1 MSNLHHDQLAEKY
14 VVDDLPGAAV
24 AGARLNGILL
34 KIDAGDVLSALS
46 RAFLAERGLLALHAL
61 TAGKFDV
68 DAFRI
73 QAALERA
80 DRVQRDK
87 DRWIQRT
94 AQEALQAEGSAAA
107 IKAHFAAMAN
117 DPVLRRK
124 REAKELKGRF
134 AVGFVEPEHLRR
146 VMSLLKQVAG
156 RERLRPEDVAWIST
170 EASYCWTDVLQR
182 AWHELEAEAMSKVWE
197 NSGDPWSA
205 VNASGHWRKAGK
217 PDRALA
223 ITEAAL
229 QKVGPDP
236 KPRSALLTTR
246 GGAKRDVGRL
256 SDAKDHG
263 IEAHKLASNDFRPCT
278 LLGAVH
284 IELGE
289 LGAGHAWYEKAEVR
303 GAKRQAIDQ
312 ELRVLMAR
320 SDPAERQ
327 RIRQFLVAQDPA
339 RFGWLTS

>member
-1 MSNLHHDQLAEKY
+1 MSNLPNNQLAEKY

-24 AGARLNGILL
+24 AGARLNGILR
-34 KIDAGDVLSALS
+34 KIDAGDLPSALS

-61 TAGKFDV
+61 TAGKIDI

-73 QAALERA
+73 QAARERA
-80 DRVQRDK
+80 DRMQKDK
-87 DRWIQRT
+87 DRWIQST
-94 AQEALQAEGSAAA
+94 AEAALRAEVSAAA
-107 IKAHFAAMAN
+107 VKARFADKAN

-146 VMSLLKQVAG
+146 VMTLLKQIAG

-170 EASYCWTDVLQR
+170 EASYCWTDALQR
-182 AWHELEAEAMSKVWE
+182 AWHEIEAEAMAKEWAT
-197 NSGDPWSA
+197 SGDPWSA

-217 PDRALA
+217 PDMALA
-223 ITEAAL
+223 ITEGAL
-229 QKVGPDP
+229 QKAGPDP

-246 GGAKRDVGRL
+246 GGAMRDVGRL
-256 SDAKDHG
+256 SDAKIHG
-263 IEAHKLASNDFRPCT
+263 IEAHKLTSNDFRPCT

-284 IELGE
+284 VELGE
-289 LGAGHAWYEKAEVR
+289 LGAGHEWYVKAEVR

-320 SDPAERQ
+320 SDPAERR
-327 RIRQFLVAQDPA
+327 RIHEFLLARDPA
-339 RFGWLTS
+339 RFGWLRH